1 MILDDIVRATRER
14 LESLDTLPE
23 IDPGAPPHRSLE
35 AAIRA
40 CRERRAIIAEVKYA
54 SPSRGRIHDGCAPET
69 IAREFA

>member
-54 SPSRGRIHDGCAPET
+54 SPSRGRIHDGCAP
-69 IAREFA
+69 